1 MRTAAVL
8 YFYEVDAVGRR
19 RAFAI
24 GGGQEETNSTQNQLL
39 AEMDGL
45 GDREQNVVVIGA
57 TNAPEDSLDPA
68 LLRPGRFDRKIYVE
82 MPDLREREELFKYY
96 LSKVKFDDKL
106 DVGRLARRAVGKS

>member
-82 MPDLREREELFKYY
+82 KPDLQEREDLFKYY
-96 LSKVKFDDKL
+96 LSKIKYEESL
-106 DVGRLARRAVGKS
+106 DIARFARKAVGK